1 MSAATAR
8 ALQATAKATGAPAT
22 SSATP
27 VRELSWDELAER
39 VPLMVATMQAYLD
52 QLAVSSRPGT
62 VEAASRWRCGTSP
75 LT

>member
-1 MSAATAR
+1 MSVAAAR
-8 ALQATAKATGAPAT
+8 VET
-22 SSATP
+22 SDTNPPTRSTSPTP
-27 VRELSWDELAER
+27 ELSWDELAER
-39 VPLMVATMQAYLD
+39 VPQMVTTMQAYLD

>member
-1 MSAATAR
+1 MSAAAAAR
-8 ALQATAKATGAPAT
+8 VETSDTNRPTGST
-22 SSATP
+22 SPTP
-27 VRELSWDELAER
+27 ELSWDELAER
-39 VPLMVATMQAYLD
+39 VPQMVTTMQAYLD